1 MNLLST
7 LLISLLLTSPSM
19 AAEGTS
25 AESSDTEDTE
35 DTKVAPVK
43 AKAAAAVSDKAAGDT
58 PAEPGAAEDGA
69 AGDSA
74 APEDGTAP
82 PAEGDADE
90 GDANEGA
97 AGEGD
102 ANEGDA
108 DEDDAAESDAD
119 ADDAAEGDADAD
131 DAAEGDADA
140 DDAAESDAD
149 ADDAAE
155 GDADEDDA
163 TEGDAETDVSSVLE
177 GVVVETTDEDD
188 DVFNLNAMS
197 VGPYLRAVASE
208 PLNLNESIEFG
219 GSPPIDGVEFAGR
232 LHGERMGFPF
242 SVRAYMGDD
251 GVLRIDQL
259 SFSGWLKSR
268 PSLGDIFDW
277 KLLGWEGDL
286 TITESRVMR
295 LYTPYTLVLWGLSN
309 TDQDDDAKLKSY
321 RAIGTGL
328 GWEMFG
334 QVIGPLAI
342 HPRIEGEARTLNR
355 RKKDDKNH
363 VRHEVRLLME
373 MGVGVITPKPRSTT
387 LDVWAELISQWETR
401 DDDGKSGVDRQFLA
415 VGSHIT
421 ATF

>member
-108 DEDDAAESDAD
+108 DE
-119 ADDAAEGDADAD
+119 
-131 DAAEGDADA
+131 

-277 KLLGWEGDL
+277 KLLGWEGDK

>member
-108 DEDDAAESDAD
+108 DE
-119 ADDAAEGDADAD
+119 
-131 DAAEGDADA
+131 